1 MPVFAADFSLTKKSL
16 LIGGIDSEVYI
27 VPVSPNSKMKMA
39 RVVFRN
45 PYVTR
50 EGDALPDWKKELP
63 LSSTVHNLK
72 VLLEKE
78 YPGNPAARDI
88 RLVFA
93 GKMLSDNSMKLE
105 KLLQNEDLNS
115 WHTFHLIPARTGFS
129 PSVSPADKKLPPD
142 LSPLRGNSPDGE
154 EPEQQQNIKTEQPT
168 QSDRMHSGNTTPQR
182 TTESLN
188 REPTSSQSGQ
198 QRVPQEAQLH
208 HGTPLQMP
216 GQAGLAAMQ
225 QQQMSPERMQ
235 QYYVQQQQ
243 QWMAYYQQQQ
253 YAAMMHGSSPQHSS
267 PFLHMNNGMSP
278 QQMPTQQQMLFHQQ
292 AQQEAYF
299 NYYRYMQQMYAMQQ
313 QGTPQ
318 QFQSQENMR
327 NNTHSPDGLYR
338 RGQNATRQRVPQT
351 VQDNGS
357 GSNRNANEIAG
368 DDGAEARRV
377 GNNVNANDRNVGND
391 NVQAPPRNDN
401 NEPPQEG
408 QGFLEMLNIRL
419 VIKIAFFYMVFS
431 QDQSKRHKMF
441 LFAALVVYYFY
452 CVGLLHFLLRAVTCG
467 RHGRQANANNNEN
480 NQNDNEQEGNIN
492 IPTTPTGNIP
502 SPLQSVGFITDLRC
516 FVISFLFSLVPTWYP
531 VAIPVPAPPMP
542 AEPVDN
548 DHTSNVADDAV
559 DAPNNVPQEGVV
571 EN

>member
-1 MPVFAADFSLTKKSL
+1 
-16 LIGGIDSEVYI
+16 
-27 VPVSPNSKMKMA
+27 MKVA

-78 YPGNPAARDI
+78 YPGNPSARDI

-129 PSVSPADKKLPPD
+129 PSVSPSEKKLPPD

-154 EPEQQQNIKTEQPT
+154 EPEEQQNIKPGVEAA
-168 QSDRMHSGNTTPQR
+168 QSPQSNRMHSGSTAPNRVTGR
-182 TTESLN
+182 LN
-188 REPTSSQSGQ
+188 RETTSSPPGQ
-198 QRVPQEAQLH
+198 RNAPQEAQLN
-208 HGTPLQMP
+208 HGVPLQMP
-216 GQAGLAAMQ
+216 GQAGPGVMQ
-225 QQQMSPERMQ
+225 QQPMSPERMQ

-253 YAAMMHGSSPQHSS
+253 QYAAMMRGSSPQHNS
-267 PFLHMNNGMSP
+267 PFLNMNNGMSP
-278 QQMPTQQQMLFHQQ
+278 QQVPTHQQMLFHQQ

-313 QGTPQ
+313 QGASQ
-318 QFQSQENMR
+318 QFHPQENVR

-338 RGQNATRQRVPQT
+338 RGQNATRQRVAQT
-351 VQDNGS
+351 VQDNGA
-357 GSNRNANEIAG
+357 GSNGNANGNAR
-368 DDGAEARRV
+368 DNVAEARRG
-377 GNNVNANDRNVGND
+377 GNNVNANDRNVRND
-391 NVQAPPRNDN
+391 NVQAPPRNDI

-441 LFAALVVYYFY
+441 LLVALVMYYFY
-452 CVGLLHFLLRAVTCG
+452 CVGLLHFLLRAITCG
-467 RHGRQANANNNEN
+467 RHGRHANADNNNNNNNGN
-480 NQNDNEQEGNIN
+480 NQNAGEPEGNIN

-502 SPLQSVGFITDLRC
+502 SQLQSVGFITDLRC
-516 FVISFLFSLVPTWYP
+516 FVISFLFSLAPTWYP
-531 VAIPVPAPPMP
+531 VAIPEPEPPMP
-542 AEPVDN
+542 AEPMDN
-548 DHTSNVADDAV
+548 DSTSNVTDDTV
-559 DAPNNVPQEGVV
+559 NAPDNGPQEGVV